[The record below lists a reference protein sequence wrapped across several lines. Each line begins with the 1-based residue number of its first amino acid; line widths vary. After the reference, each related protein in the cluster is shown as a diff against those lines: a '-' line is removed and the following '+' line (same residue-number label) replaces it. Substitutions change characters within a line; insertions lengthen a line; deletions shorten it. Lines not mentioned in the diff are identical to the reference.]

1 MDKKKE
7 IKVRLSDKVFEL
19 LKEQAEELGMSRS
32 SYIAYLILTQDQK
45 KGKETQ

>member
-32 SYIAYLILTQDQK
+32 SYIAHLILREHEK
-45 KGKETQ
+45 KKI